1 MSVEC
6 LLIETDQKP
15 SKFMVCSFQY
25 CTCNSLYKEKGLLN
39 NRYHLL
45 RTSEKD
51 TGTVFEIAMPP
62 TVSANLVK

>member
-6 LLIETDQKP
+6 LLIETDQNQKV
-15 SKFMVCSFQY
+15 MVCSFQY
-25 CTCNSLYKEKGLLN
+25 CTCNSLYKEKELLN

-51 TGTVFEIAMPP
+51 TGTVFDIAMPP